1 MKLEKDSLII
11 SYNFF
16 KLMSNH
22 KLIIKTNYLFYGQ
35 TKLLFLFFLVS
46 FSVFSQEKDFD
57 NSIDS
62 ITFLLNQYKKTKQPH
77 LPQKAFLLAEKI
89 KGDSLLKRTYS
100 SFAVKSFLNK
110 DLANLSLSERKLQDF
125 YIRTRDSSALAQQY
139 YCKGLFFKV
148 KLKQDSA
155 FYYYNKSKNISTQLK
170 DSLEVT
176 KRLLSMAAIQY
187 DERDYLGSEISIIEG
202 LRFVEPL
209 KEVFYTGFLYE
220 RLGNALHRSG
230 RQKEAR
236 KKFLIF
242 FELQKRSSLEKLEL
256 QKARGY
262 ANFADTKIKY
272 QKARLYNHLA
282 DTYTSEGNYTRA
294 LEYYK
299 KSLSTDSI
307 MLNSIQRYE
316 VALGGIAFNH
326 LMLGN
331 IKLAIKEYSE
341 VLKSRQNRKYE
352 RGLVVT
358 HSGLA
363 DAYTA
368 NNETKKAI
376 FHSNIGLEKA
386 KKMQY
391 NFYILEN
398 LLLLSKLEK
407 GEKGRLLLQEH
418 FILSDSLFKRERSLK
433 NQFANVQYEAEKKD
447 RENASLK
454 QENSKREL
462 ELVTEKQH
470 KIIGWLIAG
479 ISILFIGFGGSLV
492 LSRRKKML
500 FEAQLKQVEVRETE
514 RQQIAKSLHDEVAV
528 DIRMLHLKLSKTNQ
542 LEDAKSLDII
552 NENVR
557 NLSHQISSESFNE
570 VSFKDQIINLISE
583 YFEVSFRIKVE
594 EIDTIEWKTIN
605 NSIKR
610 TLFLTIREIIQNA
623 KKHAEASVLILSF
636 KETKKSIVLII
647 SDNGK
652 GFEVSAKKNGIGL
665 KNLKERIEEISGVFT
680 VESEIEKGTKIT
692 IEISKNGK

>member
-62 ITFLLNQYKKTKQPH
+62 ITFLLNQYKKTKQAH

-89 KGDSLLKRTYS
+89 KGDSLLKKTYF
-100 SFAVKSFLNK
+100 SFGIKSFFNK
-110 DLANLSLSERKLQDF
+110 DLNNLSLTGKKLQDF
-125 YIRTRDSSALAQQY
+125 YVRTKDSSALAQQY
-139 YCKGLFFKV
+139 YFKGLFFKV

-155 FYYYNKSKNISTQLK
+155 FYYFSKSKDVSVQLK
-170 DSLEVT
+170 DSLEVS
-176 KRLLSMAAIQY
+176 RRFLSMASIQF
-187 DERDYLGSEISIIEG
+187 DERDYLGSENSAVQG

-209 KEVFYTGFLYE
+209 EEFFFTGLLYE
-220 RLGNALHRSG
+220 KLGNALWMTERE
-230 RQKEAR
+230 KEAR
-236 KKFLIF
+236 KIYLKF
-242 FELQKRSSLEKLEL
+242 FEFQKRSYLAKNNYESSGDWLEAKE
-256 QKARGY
+256 
-262 ANFADTKIKY
+262 IIY
-272 QKARLYNHLA
+272 QKARLYNNLA
-282 DTYTSEGNYTRA
+282 KNYHQEGNYIKSI
-294 LEYYK
+294 EYFK
-299 KSLSTDSI
+299 KSLAIDSI
-307 MLNSIQRYE
+307 KFNSISRYE
-316 VALGGIAFNH
+316 VALQGIAHNNFR
-326 LMLGN
+326 LGN
-331 IKLAIKEYSE
+331 IKLAKKIYLE

-352 RGLVVT
+352 Q
-358 HSGLA
+358 GLA
-363 DAYTA
+363 FTHTHLGRVYAA

-376 FHSNIGLEKA
+376 FHSKIGLKKA
-386 KKMQY
+386 KEMRY
-391 NFYILEN
+391 NSNILDN
-398 LLLLSKLEK
+398 LFLLSKLVK

-418 FILSDSLFKRERSLK
+418 VILKDSLYYRERSLK

-514 RQQIAKSLHDEVAV
+514 RQQIAKSLHDEVAG